1 MPLDELVK
9 DTTYQTAT
17 LTVLALRYYGIPARY
32 AEGFVLT
39 QETAARAQAGSAI
52 TLTAADAQGWAEVYQ
67 DGTGWMPLA
76 LTPGYGELT
85 DILSP
90 HQSESAS
97 QTGDGQK
104 YTIGICQLVQHPALD
119 AATQGFIDALNEA
132 LPGQVE
138 FENKNASG
146 EANNCGTIV
155 NGFVS
160 EGVDL
165 IMANATAALTAAASA
180 TADIPILGTS
190 ITAYGVALD
199 LDDFDGTVGGNIS
212 GTSDLADLE
221 KQAAMITEWFPE
233 AKKVALLFCSAEPNS
248 RYQIG
253 EVARCLSDKGIETKE
268 FAFTDTNDVA
278 SVTQSA
284 ADYSDVVYVPTDN
297 TAASNTEAIA
307 NVLVPA
313 GVPAICGEEGICKGC
328 GVATLSI
335 SYYDLGVTTGKM
347 AAKILTGEAD
357 ISEMPIEFTEATPKY
372 NASMCETLGIE
383 PLEGYTAIEE

>member
-1 MPLDELVK
+1 MNTKRIISLV
-9 DTTYQTAT
+9 AS
-17 LTVLALRYYGIPARY
+17 LALVLSLSVGLTGCGDKA
-32 AEGFVLT
+32 AQDDNQGSTDGEGT
-39 QETAARAQAGSAI
+39 
-52 TLTAADAQGWAEVYQ
+52 
-67 DGTGWMPLA
+67 
-76 LTPGYGELT
+76 
-85 DILSP
+85 
-90 HQSESAS
+90 
-97 QTGDGQK
+97 K
-104 YTIGICQLVQHPALD
+104 YTVGICQLVQHEALD

-138 FENKNASG
+138 FQNKNASG
-146 EANNCGTIV
+146 DNANCSTIV

-160 EGVDL
+160 DGVDL
-165 IMANATAALTAAASA
+165 IMANATGALTAAAAA
-180 TADIPILGTS
+180 TSDIPILGTS

-199 LDDFDGTVGGNIS
+199 IDDFNGTVGGNIS

-221 KQAAMITEWFPE
+221 AQANMITEWFPE
-233 AKKVALLFCSAEPNS
+233 AKKVGLLFCSAEPNS

-253 EVARCLSDKGIETKE
+253 EVAKCLSDKGIETKE

-307 NVLVPA
+307 NVTVPA
-313 GVPAICGEEGICKGC
+313 KTPVIAGEEGICKGC

-335 SYYDLGVTTGKM
+335 SYYDLGMTTGKM

-357 ISEMPIEFTEATPKY
+357 ISTMPIEFTTATPKY
-372 NASMCETLGIE
+372 NASMCETLGIT
-383 PLEGYTAIEE
+383 PLEGYTAIAHGNRLIMMDAGRVVVDISGEEKKKLTVPDLLALFSSASGSTEANDKLLLS

>member
-1 MPLDELVK
+1 MNIKRIVSLA
-9 DTTYQTAT
+9 AT
-17 LTVLALRYYGIPARY
+17 LSLVLSLSLGLS
-32 AEGFVLT
+32 GCGDK
-39 QETAARAQAGSAI
+39 AAQDDSQDSTDGSA
-52 TLTAADAQGWAEVYQ
+52 
-67 DGTGWMPLA
+67 
-76 LTPGYGELT
+76 
-85 DILSP
+85 
-90 HQSESAS
+90 
-97 QTGDGQK
+97 K
-104 YTIGICQLVQHPALD
+104 YVVGICQLVQHDALD

-132 LPGQVE
+132 LPGEVE
-138 FENKNASG
+138 FQNKNASG
-146 EANNCGTIV
+146 DSANCSTIV

-160 EGVDL
+160 DGVDL
-165 IMANATAALTAAASA
+165 IMANATGALTAAAAA
-180 TADIPILGTS
+180 TSDIPILGTS

-212 GTSDLADLE
+212 GTSDLADLG
-221 KQAAMITEWFPE
+221 KQADMISEWFPE
-233 AKKVALLFCSAEPNS
+233 AKKVALLFCSGEPNS
-248 RYQIG
+248 RYQIE
-253 EVARCLSDKGIETKE
+253 EVAKRLADKGIETKE

-284 ADYSDVVYVPTDN
+284 ADYADVVYLPTDN

-372 NASMCETLGIE
+372 NAAMCETLGIT
-383 PLEGYTAIEE
+383 PLEGYTAIED

>member
-1 MPLDELVK
+1 MNTKRIISLV
-9 DTTYQTAT
+9 AS
-17 LTVLALRYYGIPARY
+17 LALVLSLSVGLTGCGDKA
-32 AEGFVLT
+32 AQDDNQGSTDGEGT
-39 QETAARAQAGSAI
+39 
-52 TLTAADAQGWAEVYQ
+52 
-67 DGTGWMPLA
+67 
-76 LTPGYGELT
+76 
-85 DILSP
+85 
-90 HQSESAS
+90 
-97 QTGDGQK
+97 K
-104 YTIGICQLVQHPALD
+104 YTVGICQLVQHEALD

-138 FENKNASG
+138 FQNKNASG
-146 EANNCGTIV
+146 DNVNCSTIV

-160 EGVDL
+160 DGVDL
-165 IMANATAALTAAASA
+165 IMANATGALTAAAAA
-180 TADIPILGTS
+180 TSDIPILGTS

-199 LDDFDGTVGGNIS
+199 IDDFNGTVGGNIS

-221 KQAAMITEWFPE
+221 AQANMITEWFP
-233 AKKVALLFCSAEPNS
+233 
-248 RYQIG
+248 
-253 EVARCLSDKGIETKE
+253 DKGIETKE

>member
-1 MPLDELVK
+1 M
-9 DTTYQTAT
+9 
-17 LTVLALRYYGIPARY
+17 
-32 AEGFVLT
+32 
-39 QETAARAQAGSAI
+39 
-52 TLTAADAQGWAEVYQ
+52 
-67 DGTGWMPLA
+67 
-76 LTPGYGELT
+76 
-85 DILSP
+85 
-90 HQSESAS
+90 
-97 QTGDGQK
+97 
-104 YTIGICQLVQHPALD
+104 QHAALD
-119 AATQGFIDALNEA
+119 AATQGFEDALTA
-132 LPGQVE
+132 E
-138 FENKNASG
+138 FGENVKFDFQNAQGDS
-146 EANNCGTIV
+146 ATCATIA

-160 EGVDL
+160 AGVDL
-165 IMANATAALTAAASA
+165 IMANATPALQAAQSA
-180 TADIPILGTS
+180 TNEIPVLGTS
-190 ITAYGVALD
+190 VTEYGVALG
-199 LDDFDGTVGGNIS
+199 LSDFSGTVGGNIS

-221 KQAAMITEWFPE
+221 AQANMITEWFPD
-233 AKKVALLFCSAEPNS
+233 ATKVGLLFCSAEPNS

-253 EVARCLSDKGIETKE
+253 EVAKCLSDKGIETKE